1 MRLAEDDRARVPFA
15 LVGVVL
21 LVASVTAAAT
31 LAGRSPVPTET
42 RTDRAVERAEASA
55 DTALASAARTA
66 AAEAVRHPVVAGAN
80 TTFGAAIDRER
91 AFRDALA
98 LRVYARTERAL
109 RDHVSTAGAASASLS
124 LPRVD
129 TTAAAERAIDR
140 VSMERV
146 GDEAIRVTLSGV
158 RVAVERDGRAVSRST
173 TNVSA
178 TVHSPALALRDRVQR
193 FERLLDR
200 GAFEGPGLDR
210 RLTDYLHRVV
220 WLRGPLQY
228 AGVPISNVLANRHV
242 EVMANR
248 ALLDVQRTAFGR
260 ADDAGRGAYRRAL
273 ARVALDD
280 VLAVAKD
287 DAKARANEVLG
298 APELS
303 QTPRKVG
310 LSSALAAAGSSSQP
324 VPVGVNATADR
335 AFLEFT
341 SGDGETSLDGT
352 LRAAYTSRASRT
364 VDATVVDRSTSQTG
378 KPPENGTLVR
388 VSDDRDV
395 DVEATVEPADALP
408 AGQRAAETAGRRVVV
423 TERETRRYAAGNRS
437 HRVVETTETTY
448 RVSVGVSYALQP
460 PTRALPAERAERV
473 LDVDASTVTPAIHE
487 RIAASAER
495 ALVDDAGGVDAVA
508 RRAVAGDAP
517 DRETLVRPSLS
528 ESVRERAYRAAA
540 DLRPRARN
548 VSADVSTRGLAGG
561 RVPTDAL
568 RERVLALHDARDGY
582 DTATDRAVAAVRE
595 TYLARVAGR
604 LGDRRA
610 DGALSSIGDALG
622 SRGLEVPPTDHA
634 DASADGP
641 VAAVEG
647 APAYLPL
654 AEVTPETVPESEARY
669 HPLAARNVNW
679 FTIPHGDA
687 ASAVVD
693 AAMPDPPAVGP
704 GRHRRAGAVGGERHA
719 RGRAEPGAPRRARG
733 APVRGRGQRVGSEPG
748 VPRRARG
755 VPALVRG
762 ARAPRGDAPG
772 ARSLGQRPRTR
783 EGRRERVGG
792 GSSRGGGRANR
803 RRDAA
808 GARPVGDAVP
818 GRLRRRRR
826 RRSGPRGGTR
836 RAGRGERRPPH
847 RPFGRGER
855 ALRDGVGGGRE
866 GGEAA
871 RRGGPRRGAGGAAAG
886 AVPGFWYATANA
898 WSVSIR
904 GSYAQ
909 FAVRADGGSPVSTAD
924 GTAYVREDAPVAFD
938 VDGDGAAERVGRNER
953 VAFEVET
960 AVGVVVPAG
969 PARRGGRG
977 RERRRAG
984 RRGGESRQA

>member
-129 TTAAAERAIDR
+129 TAAAAERAIDR

-310 LSSALAAAGSSSQP
+310 LSSALSAAGSSSQS

-364 VDATVVDRSTSQTG
+364 VEATVVDRSTSQTG

-388 VSDDRDV
+388 VFDDRDV
-395 DVEATVEPADALP
+395 DVEAAVEPGDVLP
-408 AGQRAAETAGRRVVV
+408 AGQRAGETVGRRVVV

-437 HRVVETTETTY
+437 RRVVETTETTY
-448 RVSVGVSYALQP
+448 RVSVGVSYALRP
-460 PTRALPAERAERV
+460 PTRPLPAERAERV
-473 LDVDASTVTPAIHE
+473 FGADASTVTPPVHE
-487 RIAASAER
+487 RIAASAAR
-495 ALVDDAGGVDAVA
+495 VLVDDAGGVDALA
-508 RRAVAGDAP
+508 RRAVTGDAP
-517 DRETLVRPSLS
+517 GRETLVRPALP

-654 AEVTPETVPESEARY
+654 AEVTPEAVPESEARY

-693 AAMPDPPAVGP
+693 AAMPDPPQSVRVGTAAQALSAANGTLAAAPNRALHDERAELRSAVADSVSAASREYRGVLAASP
-704 GRHRRAGAVGGERHA
+704 LSFAERERHA
-719 RGRAEPGAPRRARG
+719 ATRRALARWDS
-733 APVRGRGQRVGSEPG
+733 VH
-748 VPRRARG
+748 ARG
-755 VPALVRG
+755 KAVGNGSAAAAVAVEA
-762 ARAPRGDAPG
+762 ARIADATP
-772 ARSLGQRPRTR
+772 
-783 EGRRERVGG
+783 RERD
-792 GSSRGGGRANR
+792 RLATRFRAASADVVDGEAVR
-803 RRDAA
+803 VEGPVVRDAA
-808 GARPVGDAVP
+808 NVAHRIGRSVAESALSETGSVAAEKAAKRLGAADLGAVP
-818 GRLRRRRR
+818 
-826 RRSGPRGGTR
+826 
-836 RAGRGERRPPH
+836 AGLPLAP
-847 RPFGRGER
+847 
-855 ALRDGVGGGRE
+855 
-866 GGEAA
+866 
-871 RRGGPRRGAGGAAAG
+871 
-886 AVPGFWYATANA
+886 VPGFWYATANA

-969 PARRGGRG
+969 PRGVGDVDG
-977 RERRRAG
+977 NADERSAG
-984 RRGGESRQA
+984 W